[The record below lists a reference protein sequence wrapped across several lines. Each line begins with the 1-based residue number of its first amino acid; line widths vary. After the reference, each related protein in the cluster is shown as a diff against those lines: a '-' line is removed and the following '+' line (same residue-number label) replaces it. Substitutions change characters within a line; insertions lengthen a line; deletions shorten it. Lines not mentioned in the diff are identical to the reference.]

1 MKYALVVY
9 VHCFIMKTDTQTIK
23 QLQLLQAAT
32 QNYMYMKKKHSFKYI
47 IYKVQYQWLPDEGP
61 WQSTGQWIG
70 VKTQGTEHQLRLSFV
85 AL

>member
-1 MKYALVVY
+1 MY
-9 VHCFIMKTDTQTIK
+9 VHWYIMMTDTKAIK

-70 VKTQGTEHQLRLSFV
+70 VKTPGTEHQLRWPVVTL
-85 AL
+85 